1 MSRLF
6 AFINNKTG
14 NIESVIDIG
23 LFATSYT
30 NGQVQGEHTMLDVTD
45 RDDLDVLITER
56 AYKDG
61 QWITRP
67 PQPNIHYDWDNATEN
82 WVLSPRF
89 IEEVRTKRNKM
100 LTGSDWT
107 QMPDSPLNEEQKG
120 AWATYRQQLRDITE
134 QLTGI
139 TDIGQ
144 VPWPT
149 EPV

>member
-6 AFINNKTG
+6 AFVNNKTG
-14 NIESVIDIG
+14 NIESIIDIG
-23 LFATSYT
+23 LLATNY
-30 NGQVQGEHTMLDVTD
+30 NHGKVQGDHTMLDVTD
-45 RDDLDVLITER
+45 RDDIDVLITER

-61 QWITRP
+61 QWIIRP
-67 PQPNIHYDWDNATEN
+67 PQPNIYYDWDNSIES
-82 WVLSPRF
+82 WVLSDRF
-89 IEEVRTKRNKM
+89 LFEVRAERNKR
-100 LTGSDWT
+100 LLGSDWT
-107 QMPDSPLNEEQKG
+107 QIPNSPLNEEQKG

-139 TDIGQ
+139 TDIEQ